1 MQFCLNKIKMTD
13 FPGQNHLP
21 KGDNKHVRPGNI
33 LKHGNMGQAS
43 LFFGIFG
50 IRGTRAGL
58 QGIAA
63 ARTRAGLQGIAAA
76 RTRAGSQGI
85 AAARVRVRSRGIA
98 QLRATGACNND

>member
-50 IRGTRAGL
+50 IRGTRAV
-58 QGIAA
+58 
-63 ARTRAGLQGIAAA
+63 
-76 RTRAGSQGI
+76 SQGI

>member
-1 MQFCLNKIKMTD
+1 MTD
-13 FPGQNHLP
+13 FLGQKHLS

-33 LKHGNMGQAS
+33 LKHGNMGQTS

-50 IRGTRAGL
+50 IRGTRAGS

-63 ARTRAGLQGIAAA
+63 V

-98 QLRATGACNND
+98 QLRVTGACNND